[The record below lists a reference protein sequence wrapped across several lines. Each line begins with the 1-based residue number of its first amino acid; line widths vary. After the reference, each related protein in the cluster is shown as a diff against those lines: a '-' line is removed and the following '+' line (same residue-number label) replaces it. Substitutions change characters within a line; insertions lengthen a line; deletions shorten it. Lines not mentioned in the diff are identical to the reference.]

1 MDKGKHLA
9 HGKSKQMVTSGLQSI
24 SQAATAMGYLK
35 ELQKGYR
42 NQSWWIKP

>member
-1 MDKGKHLA
+1 MSNLRDRFLA
-9 HGKSKQMVTSGLQSI
+9 EKDR
-24 SQAATAMGYLK
+24 LK